1 MSRRA
6 PTNRKPGNQP
16 IKLTDERIAKF
27 LKAIEVGCPIRDA
40 CGCAGFSESSFYD
53 WKRQAEAGT
62 HSQQAQM
69 LKLLDGIKQKE
80 GEATERWLGVIE
92 QAAQDGTWQA
102 AAWKLERRRGMTQT
116 VKQQL
121 TGADEGPV
129 KVEITDAK
137 ERLLAKL
144 DQLANA
150 TETE

>member
-1 MSRRA
+1 MGKRPPS
-6 PTNRKPGNQP
+6 NKKPGNQF
-16 IKLTDERIAKF
+16 IELTDDRISKF
-27 LKAIEVGCPIRDA
+27 LRAIEVGCPIRDA
-40 CGCAGFSESSFYD
+40 CGCAGFSESSFYE
-53 WKRQAEAGT
+53 WKRQAEVGE
-62 HSQQAQM
+62 HNQQAQM
-69 LKLLDGIKQKE
+69 VKLLEGIKQKE
-80 GEATERWLGVIE
+80 GEATERWLAVIE

-137 ERLLAKL
+137 ERLMAKL
-144 DQLANA
+144 AQLASA